1 MRGWSLPYDCKK
13 ATHLIGLGRA
23 LQFILAI
30 EFLRCVVERAGI
42 VGGNAT
48 YVCVVGFRATGV
60 GQAKE
65 EN

>member
-1 MRGWSLPYDCKK
+1 LS
-13 ATHLIGLGRA
+13 RA

-30 EFLRCVVERAGI
+30 ELLRRVVERTGI

-65 EN
+65 EK